1 MFDWLTGL
9 FSTAEGAAAGAEA
22 AKGIGD
28 TANTAQMLKD
38 GYSVAQ
44 AGLNMKDLAN
54 IGTLVGGLGSA
65 YGSVM
70 GANLQNGYAKKML
83 NLQEDNIAYQKEKEK
98 KKQAA
103 FDLAASTAFA
113 PTVAPKLNLG
123 A

>member
-1 MFDWLTGL
+1 MWDSIASL
-9 FSTAEGAAAGAEA
+9 FSSGQAAAGAA
-22 AKGIGD
+22 NVANA
-28 TANTAQMLKD
+28 ANTIDMTQK
-38 GYSVAQ
+38 
-44 AGLNMKDLAN
+44 LAN
-54 IGTLVGGLGSA
+54 IGSLVGGLGSA